1 MLTVIH
7 SARKLVAMATS
18 MGDLPFTGAVAQA
31 ELLRTREV
39 RATELVDLYL
49 DRIEAHNPT
58 LDAYLT
64 VCGDRARA
72 QAAAVDEARS
82 GGAELP
88 PFAGVPIAIKDLT
101 DTAGVRTTH
110 GTAEWCERVPD
121 TDAEV
126 VTRINAAGFVMLGKT
141 NVPEFGKSVLSES
154 PGYPPARNP
163 WDPSRTP
170 GGSSGGA
177 GAAVAAGLCAVAHG
191 SDSGGSIRIPAS
203 LCGVVGLKPTR
214 GRISEL
220 PRPALLYTVQGP
232 LSRTVQ
238 DAAALL
244 DAMAGPAPGDEWWAP
259 PPERPFADEVGRDP
273 GSLRVA
279 LRTEP
284 FLDGADPDPGVI
296 AETEQV
302 AALVES
308 LGHTVERATPPWD
321 PTTAEQA
328 VSIFAAEAAADASDP
343 GYPSLES
350 LDLPQKVLVMLG
362 QGITGAQYVSAQRT
376 VQRLSAEVHR
386 FFTEYDVL
394 LTPTVP
400 IPPLPVGAFAG
411 ETADPMEG
419 LMRSR
424 VLAAFTAFANL
435 TGTPA
440 ITVPLSQDQDGLPIG
455 AHFVAGLAQEAV
467 LVRLAAQL
475 EQARPWADRR
485 PPGV

>member
-1 MLTVIH
+1 
-7 SARKLVAMATS
+7 
-18 MGDLPFTGAVAQA
+18 
-31 ELLRTREV
+31 
-39 RATELVDLYL
+39 
-49 DRIEAHNPT
+49 
-58 LDAYLT
+58 
-64 VCGDRARA
+64 VCGERA
-72 QAAAVDEARS
+72 QAQAGAVDEARA
-82 GGAELP
+82 GGADLP
-88 PFAGVPIAIKDLT
+88 AFAGVPIAIKDLT

-110 GTAEWCERVPD
+110 GTAEWSERVPER
-121 TDAEV
+121 DAEV

-163 WDPSRTP
+163 WDPTRTP

-203 LCGVVGLKPTR
+203 LCGVVGFKPTR
-214 GRISEL
+214 GRVSEL
-220 PRPALLYTVQGP
+220 PRPSLLYTVQGP
-232 LSRTVQ
+232 LARNVI

-284 FLDGADPDPGVI
+284 FIDGSEPDAGVI
-296 AETEQV
+296 AATERV
-302 AALVES
+302 AAELEG
-308 LGHTVERATPPWD
+308 LGHTVERATLPWD
-321 PTTAEQA
+321 AMTAEQA
-328 VSIFAAEAAADASDP
+328 VTIFAAEAAADAADP

-350 LDLPQKVLVMLG
+350 LDLPQRVLVMLG
-362 QGITGAQYVSAQRT
+362 EGITGAQFVAAQRT
-376 VQRLSAEVHR
+376 LQRLAAGVHR
-386 FFTEYDVL
+386 FFTQYDVL

-411 ETADPMEG
+411 EAADPMEA

-440 ITVPLSQDQDGLPIG
+440 ITLPLSQGDDGLPIG

-475 EQARPWADRR
+475 EQALPWADRR
-485 PPGV
+485 PALAST

>member
-1 MLTVIH
+1 MT
-7 SARKLVAMATS
+7 TS
-18 MGDLPFTGAVAQA
+18 MGELAFAGAVEQA
-31 ELLRTREV
+31 RLLREKAV
-39 RATELVDLYL
+39 RATELVELYL
-49 DRIEAHNPT
+49 DRIAAINPAI
-58 LDAYLT
+58 DAYLT
-64 VCGDRARA
+64 VCGDRARR
-72 QAAAVDEARS
+72 QAEAIDEARA
-82 GGAELP
+82 GGADLP
-88 PFAGVPIAIKDLT
+88 AFAGVPIAIKDLT

-110 GTAEWCERVPD
+110 GTAEWCERVPEA
-121 TDAEV
+121 DAEV
-126 VTRINAAGFVMLGKT
+126 VARINAAGFVMLGKT

-154 PGYPPARNP
+154 PRYPPARNP

-214 GRISEL
+214 GRVSEL
-220 PRPALLYTVQGP
+220 PRPSLLYTVQGP
-232 LSRTVQ
+232 LARTVH

-273 GSLRVA
+273 GALRIA
-279 LRTEP
+279 LRTDP
-284 FLDGADPDPGVI
+284 LLDGAETDAGVM
-296 AETEQV
+296 AATEEV
-302 AALVES
+302 AALLES
-308 LGHTVERATPPWD
+308 LGHTVERASPPWD
-321 PTTAEQA
+321 TATAEQA
-328 VSIFAAEAAADASDP
+328 VSIFAAEAAADAADP

-350 LDLPQKVLVMLG
+350 LDLPQRVLVMLG
-362 QGITGAQYVSAQRT
+362 EGITGAQYVAAQRT
-376 VQRLSAEVHR
+376 IQRLSAEVHR
-386 FFTEYDVL
+386 FLTRYDVL

-400 IPPLPVGAFAG
+400 IPALPVGAFAG
-411 ETADPMEG
+411 EAADPMEG

-440 ITVPLSQDQDGLPIG
+440 ITLPLSVGDDGMPIG

-485 PPGV
+485 PALGADGDVNGGLH

>member
-1 MLTVIH
+1 MGTGSKELAFTP
-7 SARKLVAMATS
+7 ATE
-18 MGDLPFTGAVAQA
+18 QA
-31 ELLRTREV
+31 ALLRA
-39 RATELVDLYL
+39 RAIKAVELVNLYL
-49 DRIEAHNPT
+49 ERIDALNPS

-64 VCGDRARA
+64 VCGERARA
-72 QAAAVDEARS
+72 EAAAVDEARARGDDS
-82 GGAELP
+82 P

-110 GTAEWCERVPD
+110 GTQEWCERVPN

-126 VTRINAAGFVMLGKT
+126 VTRIKAAGFVMLGKT

-191 SDSGGSIRIPAS
+191 SDSGGSIRIPAA

-214 GRISEL
+214 GRVSEA
-220 PRPALLYTVQGP
+220 PRPSLLYTMQGP
-232 LSRTVQ
+232 LARTVL

-244 DAMAGPAPGDEWWAP
+244 DAMTGPAPGDEWWAP
-259 PPERPFADEVGRDP
+259 PPARPYADEVGRDP
-273 GSLRVA
+273 GRLRVA
-279 LRTEP
+279 LTTEP
-284 FLDGADPDPGVI
+284 FLAGV
-296 AETEQV
+296 EVDHGVV
-302 AALVES
+302 AATEAVAELLEKLGHSVES
-308 LGHTVERATPPWD
+308 AAPPWD
-321 PTTAEQA
+321 PVTAEA
-328 VSIFAAEAAADASDP
+328 AAPSVFAAEAAADAAEP
-343 GYPSLES
+343 GYPTTES
-350 LDLPQKVLVMLG
+350 LDLPQRVLVMLG
-362 QGITGAQYVSAQRT
+362 QGVTGAAYVAAHRT
-376 VQRLSAEVHR
+376 LHALAREVHR
-386 FFTEYDVL
+386 FFAGFDVL

-400 IPPLPVGAFAG
+400 IPALPVGAFDVGDGDAPP
-411 ETADPMEG
+411 DQMEA

-440 ITVPLSQDQDGLPIG
+440 VTLPLSTGADGLPVG
-455 AHFVAGLAQEAV
+455 AHFVSGLAREDV

-475 EQARPWADRR
+475 ETAWPWRDRT
-485 PPGV
+485 PPVA

>member
-1 MLTVIH
+1 MT
-7 SARKLVAMATS
+7 TS
-18 MGDLPFTGAVAQA
+18 MGELAFAGAMEQSR
-31 ELLRTREV
+31 LLRERSV
-39 RATELVDLYL
+39 KATELVDLYL
-49 DRIEAHNPT
+49 DRITALDPT

-64 VCGDRARA
+64 VCGDRARR
-72 QAAAVDEARS
+72 QAEAVDDARAN
-82 GGAELP
+82 GADLP
-88 PFAGVPIAIKDLT
+88 AFAGVPIAIKDLT

-110 GTAEWCERVPD
+110 GTAEWCDRVPEA
-121 TDAEV
+121 DAEV

-203 LCGVVGLKPTR
+203 LCGVVGFKPTR
-214 GRISEL
+214 GRVSEL
-220 PRPALLYTVQGP
+220 PRPSLLYTVQGP
-232 LSRTVQ
+232 LARTVA

-259 PPERPFADEVGRDP
+259 PPERPFAEEVGREP
-273 GSLRVA
+273 GRLRVA

-284 FLDGADPDPGVI
+284 FLDGAEPDAGVV
-296 AETEQV
+296 AATEQV

-321 PTTAEQA
+321 AMTAEQA
-328 VSIFAAEAAADASDP
+328 VSIFAAEAAADAADP
-343 GYPSLES
+343 GYPTLES
-350 LDLPQKVLVMLG
+350 LDLPQRVLVMLG
-362 QGITGAQYVSAQRT
+362 QGITGAQYVGAQRT
-376 VQRLSAEVHR
+376 IQRLSAEVHR
-386 FFTEYDVL
+386 FFTQYDVL

-400 IPPLPVGAFAG
+400 IPPLPVGAFSG
-411 ETADPMEG
+411 EAADPMEG

-440 ITVPLSQDQDGLPIG
+440 ITLPLTQGDDGLPIG

-475 EQARPWADRR
+475 EQASPWAGRR
-485 PPGV
+485 PPHPVT

>member
-1 MLTVIH
+1 
-7 SARKLVAMATS
+7 
-18 MGDLPFTGAVAQA
+18 
-31 ELLRTREV
+31 
-39 RATELVDLYL
+39 
-49 DRIEAHNPT
+49 
-58 LDAYLT
+58 
-64 VCGDRARA
+64 
-72 QAAAVDEARS
+72 
-82 GGAELP
+82 
-88 PFAGVPIAIKDLT
+88 VP
-101 DTAGVRTTH
+101 
-110 GTAEWCERVPD
+110 E

-191 SDSGGSIRIPAS
+191 NDSGGSIRIPAS

-214 GRISEL
+214 GRVSEL
-220 PRPALLYTVQGP
+220 PRPSLLYTVQGP
-232 LSRTVQ
+232 LSRTVC

-244 DAMAGPAPGDEWWAP
+244 DAMAGPVPGDEWWAP

-273 GSLRVA
+273 GSLRIA

-284 FLDGADPDPGVI
+284 LLEG
-296 AETEQV
+296 AETDRGVVAATERV
-302 AALVES
+302 AALLES
-308 LGHTVERATPPWD
+308 LGHTVERASPPWD
-321 PTTAEQA
+321 ATTAEQA
-328 VSIFAAEAAADASDP
+328 VSIFSAEAAADAADP
-343 GYPSLES
+343 GYPTLES
-350 LDLPQKVLVMLG
+350 LDVPQRVLVMLG
-362 QGITGAQYVSAQRT
+362 QGITGAQYVAAQRT
-376 VQRLSAEVHR
+376 IQRLSADVHR
-386 FFTEYDVL
+386 FFTSYDVL

-411 ETADPMEG
+411 EAADPMEA

-440 ITVPLSQDQDGLPIG
+440 ITLPLSQGDDGLPIG

-475 EQARPWADRR
+475 EQALPWADRR
-485 PPGV
+485 PAAV

>member
-1 MLTVIH
+1 M
-7 SARKLVAMATS
+7 STS
-18 MGDLPFTGAVAQA
+18 MRELAFAGAVAQA
-31 ELLRTREV
+31 GLLRSRTIK
-39 RATELVDLYL
+39 AAELVDLYL
-49 DRIEAHNPT
+49 DRIATLDPR

-64 VCGDRARA
+64 VCSDRARA
-72 QAAAVDEARS
+72 QAAAVDEARA

-88 PFAGVPIAIKDLT
+88 AFAGVPIAIKDLT

-110 GTAEWCERVPD
+110 GTAEWCERVPED
-121 TDAEV
+121 DAEV

-163 WDPSRTP
+163 WDPTRTP

-177 GAAVAAGLCAVAHG
+177 GAAVAAGLCPIAHG

-214 GRISEL
+214 GRVSEL
-220 PRPALLYTVQGP
+220 PRPSLLYTMQGP
-232 LSRTVQ
+232 LARSVL

-259 PPERPFADEVGRDP
+259 PPERPFAEEVGRDP
-273 GSLRVA
+273 GRLRVA

-284 FLDGADPDPGVI
+284 FLDGADTDPGV
-296 AETEQV
+296 V
-302 AALVES
+302 AATEAVALVVES
-308 LGHTVERATPPWD
+308 LGHSVERATPPWD
-321 PTTAEQA
+321 ATTAEQA
-328 VSIFAAEAAADASDP
+328 VSIFSAEAAADAAEP
-343 GYPSLES
+343 GYPTLDS
-350 LDLPQKVLVMLG
+350 LDVPQRVLVMLG
-362 QGITGAQYVSAQRT
+362 QGITGAAYVAAQRT
-376 VQRLSAEVHR
+376 MHRLAAEVHR
-386 FFTEYDVL
+386 FFTRYDVL

-411 ETADPMEG
+411 EAADPMEA

-424 VLAAFTAFANL
+424 VLAAFTAFANV

-440 ITVPLSQDQDGLPIG
+440 LTLPLSQGDDGFPIG
-455 AHFVAGLAQEAV
+455 AHFVAGLANEAV

-475 EQARPWADRR
+475 EATLPWRART
-485 PPGV
+485 PPVS